1 MRRHRSAP
9 ARTAALLLAACWIAA
24 CAASG
29 PTWPTDDSL
38 TIALESAPINLDPR
52 IGTDQASARV
62 CELVLSGLVRKDPN
76 GNLLPDLA
84 QRWEIL
90 DDGLRYRFHLTEN
103 IAFHDGEP
111 LAAEDV
117 AWTYQSLVDG
127 TVTSAKRGAFQMV
140 ERVEAVDELV
150 VDFVL
155 SRPHG
160 ALLADLTSEQGV
172 IRAGTTPQESNALLV
187 GTGPFRFVRRTPE
200 TVTLEP
206 NEGYRR
212 GAPRLDRVVLREIP
226 DSTVRALELRKGSVQ
241 LIVNGLTPDQV
252 PSFRDDPAYRV
263 VATPGSN
270 YVYLGLNLDDP
281 ILAVREVRR
290 AMAMAIDREQ
300 LVETL
305 RRGLARVTE
314 TMMPE
319 GHWAWDEELE
329 SIPYDV
335 DGARRLLDEAGFP
348 DPDGDG
354 PEPRFTLT
362 YKTSTNEESLLQ
374 AQIVQSMLAEAGIG
388 IDIRSYEFATF
399 YTDIKQGNFQ
409 LFSLTWT
416 GVIDPHIYNLVLHSA
431 SIPPAGAN
439 RGRYRNPE
447 FDRLIEAG
455 SRLSDPVAR
464 KPFYVEAQRILADD
478 LPYISL
484 YHKVNVA
491 VMAAELE
498 GYRNYLSGELYSVAE
513 MYWKR

>member
-1 MRRHRSAP
+1 
-9 ARTAALLLAACWIAA
+9 
-24 CAASG
+24 
-29 PTWPTDDSL
+29 
-38 TIALESAPINLDPR
+38 
-52 IGTDQASARV
+52 
-62 CELVLSGLVRKDPN
+62 
-76 GNLLPDLA
+76 
-84 QRWEIL
+84 
-90 DDGLRYRFHLTEN
+90 
-103 IAFHDGEP
+103 
-111 LAAEDV
+111 
-117 AWTYQSLVDG
+117 
-127 TVTSAKRGAFQMV
+127 MV

-160 ALLADLTSEQGV
+160 ALLADLTPEQGV
-172 IRAGTTPQESNALLV
+172 IRAGTTPGESNVHLV

-206 NEGYRR
+206 DPGYRR
-212 GAPRLDRVVLREIP
+212 GAPRLERVVLREIP

-263 VATPGSN
+263 VETPGSN

-281 ILAVREVRR
+281 ILSTREVRR
-290 AMAMAIDREQ
+290 AMAMAIDRQQ

-305 RRGLARVTE
+305 RRGLARITE

-319 GHWAWDEELE
+319 GHWARDEELE

-335 DGARRLLDEAGFP
+335 EGARRLLDEAGFP

-374 AQIVQSMLAEAGIG
+374 AQILQSMLAAAGIA

-399 YTDIKQGNFQ
+399 YADIKQGNFQ

-431 SIPPAGAN
+431 SVPPGGAN

-455 SRLSDPVAR
+455 SRLSDPAAR
-464 KPFYVEAQRILADD
+464 KPFYVEAQRILARD

-513 MYWKR
+513 IYWQR